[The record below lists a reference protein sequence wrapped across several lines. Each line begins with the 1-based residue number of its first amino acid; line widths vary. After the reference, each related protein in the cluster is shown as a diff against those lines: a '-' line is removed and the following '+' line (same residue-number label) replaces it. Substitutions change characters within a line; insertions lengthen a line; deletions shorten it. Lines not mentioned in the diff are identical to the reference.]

1 MDTNKANINYQ
12 DGPHHEGQ
20 QNNTTAASG
29 NNTHSHREM
38 MNDSEEQK
46 AGRGHQQKDSQHA
59 PDQDAGGQLGNS
71 SSSGT
76 NK

>member
-1 MDTNKANINYQ
+1 MDKNKTSLNDQ
-12 DGPHHEGQ
+12 TGPHHEGQ
-20 QNNTTAASG
+20 MNNKAQTSG
-29 NNTHSHREM
+29 NNSHSPREM

-46 AGRGHQQKDSQHA
+46 AGRAHQQKESQHS